1 MDKYY
6 DAVPG
11 AAEEILVRY
20 CIASGAILI
29 FAPSAKERDN
39 CLMERNMPVALGVV
53 RK

>member
-1 MDKYY
+1 MM
-6 DAVPG
+6 AAQG
-11 AAEEILVRY
+11 AAEEILERY